1 MLGRIEEIIDNSVN
15 IKLSI
20 NINEQPN
27 LVNKHIVFEDDSNR
41 KVVAEIAN
49 TNQTHMIANIV
60 GEIKDD
66 YFTAGSSIKPSF
78 KSSIRMIKDDELEM
92 VYGSQ
97 EVRLGFTNF
106 GTSNVYEGYKINVP
120 INEFFNSHFSI
131 LGNTGAGK
139 SCTVASILQKLFIS
153 SPVPPVNSAL
163 FFFDAYGEYTHA
175 FSNLH
180 EKNNALNY
188 KAYTTNIIDP
198 ETEILRIPIWL
209 LDVDDLAL
217 LLDAT
222 SPTQLPIIEKT
233 LKLVPILTGSSDN
246 VIKRKNDIIARAL
259 QDILLSGDD
268 STKIRDQVIGVLT
281 KFNTPTLNLE
291 SQIVQPG
298 YTRTFKQC
306 LYVDKTGKM
315 QEMELVVEFVRGYI
329 IEESLDIPESELN
342 PFYTLAD
349 LELAMDFA
357 LISEGILKSDKVFD
371 TANVMS
377 VRLHTLATGD
387 NRHYFSYPKYI
398 TRDQYIETL
407 LWNPKTSS
415 NAQIVNFNINY
426 VDDRIAKV
434 MTKILSRML
443 FLKASVLKPRGSRA
457 FHIII
462 EEAHRYVQHD
472 ADIELL
478 GYNIFERISKEGR
491 KYGVFLGLITQR
503 PSELSDTCV
512 SQCMNFVILRTL
524 HPVDLKYI
532 KEMVPNVSSEIVLQ
546 LKNLK
551 PGNCIAFGSA
561 FKVPT
566 VMYIDLPDPRP
577 LSNNVDLEK
586 VWYTSK
592 STPTPGEKSNSADL
606 VANLMG
612 KAVKEGN
619 INIQASMV
627 QEIRPVQPINT
638 ANQQVLGSGQQIIQ
652 STPQSVQSNVGVAQT
667 VAPPPQQFQQLQQ
680 NKMQTIGVGGQV
692 QPPNQIPQPTPPQQ
706 GTFINP
712 PK

>member
-1 MLGRIEEIIDNSVN
+1 MLGTIEEIIDNSVT

-20 NINEQPN
+20 DINEQPN
-27 LVNKHIVFEDDSNR
+27 LVNLHVVFDDGSDR

-49 TNQTHMIANIV
+49 VNQTRMIANVV
-60 GEIKDD
+60 GEINGDR
-66 YFTAGSSIKPSF
+66 FTPGASVKPSF
-78 KSSIRMIKDDELEM
+78 KSKVRLVKTEELELLF
-92 VYGSQ
+92 GKQ
-97 EVRLGFTNF
+97 ETAFGQTNF
-106 GTSNVYEGYKINVP
+106 GTSNVYDGYKINVS
-120 INEFFNSHFSI
+120 INDFFSNHFAI
-131 LGNTGAGK
+131 LGNSGAGK
-139 SCTVASILQKLFIS
+139 SCTVASILQKLFTS
-153 SPVPPVNSAL
+153 SPTPPVHSSL

-175 FSNLH
+175 FGKLH
-180 EKNNALNY
+180 EVNPHLGY
-188 KAYTTNIIDP
+188 KAYTTNIVDP
-198 ETEILRIPIWL
+198 DCEILRIPIWL

-217 LLDAT
+217 LLDAN

-233 LKLVPILTGSSDN
+233 LKLVPILTGTSDN

-259 QDILLSGDD
+259 QDILLSGND

-329 IEESLDIPESELN
+329 IEDQVNLDPSEMN
-342 PFYTLAD
+342 PFYTLQD

-387 NRHYFSYPKYI
+387 SRHYFTYPKYV
-398 TRDQYIETL
+398 TRDQYIDSL
-407 LWNPKTSS
+407 LWDPKTNSPV
-415 NAQIVNFNINY
+415 QIVNFNINY
-426 VDDRIAKV
+426 IDDRLAKV
-434 MTKILSRML
+434 ITKILSRML
-443 FLKASVLKPRGSRA
+443 FLKLSTTKPRGSKA
-457 FHIII
+457 YHIII

-472 ADIELL
+472 SDIELL
-478 GYNIFERISKEGR
+478 GYNIFERITKEGR
-491 KYGVFLGLITQR
+491 KYGAFLAMITQR
-503 PSELSDTCV
+503 PSELSDTCI
-512 SQCMNFVILRTL
+512 SQCANFVVLRTL

-566 VMYIDLPDPRP
+566 SMYIDLPNPRP
-577 LSNNVDLEK
+577 LSNNVDLEN
-586 VWYTSK
+586 VWY
-592 STPTPGEKSNSADL
+592 EKEMPNQ
-606 VANLMG
+606 
-612 KAVKEGN
+612 AVQN
-619 INIQASMV
+619 NQASNV
-627 QEIRPVQPINT
+627 QAIMQQQIRNASTQAPVQQQVMQQQPVMQ
-638 ANQQVLGSGQQIIQ
+638 AMPNQQVMMQQQ
-652 STPQSVQSNVGVAQT
+652 MQNQQ
-667 VAPPPQQFQQLQQ
+667 PQQQ
-680 NKMQTIGVGGQV
+680 M
-692 QPPNQIPQPTPPQQ
+692 PQQ
-706 GTFINP
+706 RFINTQA
-712 PK
+712 